1 MSRANIQDEKII
13 TYVLNILKTT
23 PEISDKILKNE
34 LKTQFGVSETK
45 RIEIMSLMHQS
56 GFVQIKAI
64 GDDVVYYTEKS
75 KKTHSNDI
83 NGIEQKVYEMI
94 VDSKT
99 EGISKFELKA
109 KTKLNQNIITK
120 VVKTLEKMG
129 SVVSYKTKH
138 KNQYIYV
145 AAEYLPDEKLVGG
158 NLFKNGEIDYE
169 FVTKIFKLVEEFI
182 KSRHAVTYTELLGYL
197 TSNEGKFLNEK
208 EIEAAINTLLIDKR
222 IIKRGDKF
230 EVRYKNKF
238 LGDGI
243 EKQMPCFNCPVFDFC
258 KEGSVIS
265 PENCIYF
272 DNW

>member
-1 MSRANIQDEKII
+1 MEKIQDEKII
-13 TYVLNILKTT
+13 TYILNLLKSS
-23 PEISDKILKNE
+23 PEISDKVLKNE
-34 LKTQFGVSETK
+34 LKTQFGMSESK

-56 GFVQIKAI
+56 GFLQIKAV

-75 KKTHSNDI
+75 KKQHTNDI

-94 VDSKT
+94 LDSKT
-99 EGISKFELKA
+99 EGIGKFELKT

-158 NLFKNGEIDYE
+158 NLFKNGEIDYD
-169 FVTKIFKLVEEFI
+169 FVNKIFKLLEEFI
-182 KSRHAVTYTELLGYL
+182 RARNSVSYTEILGYL

-208 EIEAAINTLLIDKR
+208 EIEATINTLLIDKR
-222 IIKRGDKF
+222 IVKKNDKF
-230 EVRYKNKF
+230 EIHHKNKF

-243 EKQMPCFNCPVFDFC
+243 EKQVPCFNCPVFDFC
-258 KEGSVIS
+258 KQGSVIS
-265 PENCIYF
+265 PENCVYF
-272 DNW
+272 ENW